1 VILADERTRQVVYL
15 SQTCAGKT
23 NDKQAADLEAIQYP
37 DGTRLTKDMGF
48 QGYEPANVLTIQP
61 KKQVRGSFLSAA
73 DRLSNRLI
81 ASARIVVEHVIAGI
95 KRCRIVKEVLR
106 NTKHGFS
113 DLVMQIACSLHNLR
127 TDFRYLRSLPYQ
139 LKCYFR

>member
-23 NDKQAADLEAIQYP
+23 NDKQVADLEAIHYP

-61 KKQVRGSFLSAA
+61 TKQVRGSFLSAA

-95 KRCRIVKEVLR
+95 KRCRIVKDVFR
-106 NTKHGFS
+106 NTKPGFS
-113 DLVMQIACSLHNLR
+113 DLVMQIACGLHNLR
-127 TDFRYLRSLPYQ
+127 TDFRYLQTLPYQ
-139 LKCYFR
+139 LKRYFR